1 MNTSL
6 PIKTVIIDDEMKARE
21 ILKRLLAKHCPEI
34 EVVGE
39 ANSIDSGV
47 EILLNQKPQLAFLD
61 IHLDTQNSFDILTKV
76 DSSKF
81 KIIFTSGH
89 NNYGIPAIK
98 VNAIDYLLK
107 PIDIDDLLIAVQK
120 VSQRIEAESFHSTNS
135 VSIPVHVNDVVEY
148 INSTQICAL
157 EANNNYTQL
166 VMLNGKHYIASKTLS
181 DVEELLKDTNHF
193 IRIHRSVCI
202 NTTFISNYS
211 KSEPF
216 EITLK
221 NGSTYEISRR
231 KRGEIL
237 AILKGMEICDS
248 PL

>member
-1 MNTSL
+1 MKNYTR
-6 PIKTVIIDDEMKARE
+6 IKTVIIDDEMKARD
-21 ILKRLLAKHCPEI
+21 ILKRLLAKYCPEI

-39 ANSIDSGV
+39 ANSIESGV
-47 EILLNQKPQLAFLD
+47 EILNDLKPQLAFFD

-76 DSSKF
+76 DTNKF

-107 PIDIDDLLIAVQK
+107 PIDIDDLIVAVNK
-120 VSQRIEAESFHSTNS
+120 ASQRIEAELTNS
-135 VSIPVHVNDVVEY
+135 TSTISIPVHINDVVEY

-157 EANNNYTQL
+157 EADNNYTQITT
-166 VMLNGKHYIASKTLS
+166 LNGKSYIASKTLS
-181 DVEELLKDTNHF
+181 EVEETLKPTNDF
-193 IRIHRSVCI
+193 VRIHRSVCV
-202 NTTFISNYS
+202 NTKLISTYS

-221 NGSTYEISRR
+221 NDKVYEISRR
-231 KRGEIL
+231 KKREIL
-237 AILKGMEICDS
+237 SILKG
-248 PL
+248 LG